1 MYYPPL
7 GGYEFK
13 SSALNKPKKWIQ
25 QVVSSPGFKKGA
37 FTEEAKKHGVST
49 KEYEQQVLA
58 HPAAFSET
66 TRKRAQFMKN
76 VEPKK

>member
-13 SSALNKPKKWIQ
+13 SSTMHKPKKWIQ
-25 QVVSSPGFKKGA
+25 QVVGSPDFKKGA

-49 KEYEQQVLA
+49 KEFEQQVLA
-58 HPAAFSET
+58 HPAEYSET

-76 VEPKK
+76 VEHKK